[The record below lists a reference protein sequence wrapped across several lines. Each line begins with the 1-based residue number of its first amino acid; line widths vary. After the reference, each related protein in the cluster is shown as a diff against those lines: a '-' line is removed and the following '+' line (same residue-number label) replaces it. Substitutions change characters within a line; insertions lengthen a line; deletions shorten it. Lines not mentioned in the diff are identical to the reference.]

1 MRHKFLHETHL
12 TIMAMGNFQLFSVRC
27 LLYLTD
33 NRRYDLFEIRFF
45 MQFGISCIAFPKLE
59 SLIFFPWHNQNV
71 EWSIIALLHF
81 LFSRHFVHF
90 YHVTI
95 RTLAGINLC
104 RKDFVQPWTSP
115 SAIKNW
121 QQGEASSNTWSTV
134 LEVEKE
140 TKQEIGIHV
149 NLFSH
154 KWSFSSFFSFSF
166 FSL

>member
-1 MRHKFLHETHL
+1 MT
-12 TIMAMGNFQLFSVRC
+12 MGNFQRFTVRC
-27 LLYLTD
+27 LLYFTD
-33 NRRYDLFEIRFF
+33 YRWYDLFEIRFF

-95 RTLAGINLC
+95 RTLAGFNLC
-104 RKDFVQPWTSP
+104 RKDFVQPRTSKI
-115 SAIKNW
+115 AIQNW

-134 LEVEKE
+134 LEIEKE
-140 TKQEIGIHV
+140 TKQEIFDSVATLQKSRFRI
-149 NLFSH
+149 FS
-154 KWSFSSFFSFSF
+154 WEPAQWILMSQAWV
-166 FSL
+166 LTRM